1 MTRHTLWHDG
11 QSEGQS
17 ICSEATAADATRLR
31 KVHVLDFASSA
42 GTDCAVLDITRGQY
56 KRFVLSIFKAHRS
69 FEKSK
74 FLDFK
79 KSNLKKSYT

>member
-17 ICSEATAADATRLR
+17 ICSEATAVDATRLR

-42 GTDCAVLDITRGQY
+42 GTDYAVLDITRGQY
-56 KRFVLSIFKAHRS
+56 KRFVLSIFKAHRR
-69 FEKSK
+69 FEKK
-74 FLDFK
+74 QIFRF
-79 KSNLKKSYT
+79 